1 MSSAAGADTREAW
14 GWTER
19 GNGGNRWKHERRCR
33 GTGRWKWGDSAAR
46 LSQVGSDGR
55 LLRRGGAG
63 LGAGGGAPSRSVHA
77 AGYPKAPRVVC
88 DATTHAAT
96 SDVHG
101 GNWKPLECEGPS
113 PLPRPHA
120 LSAPQAPPTESQAP
134 PLPTPILRAGR
145 LDRCRLPV
153 PPTRICSPG
162 PESSRPARPLLLHHQ
177 PLGCCDSYQPW
188 RAGRGRSQEPG
199 SSTGRDGVS
208 PGPRGRG
215 GLISGPRPAPRMGDE
230 RRSPLLPQHR
240 LCLSAG
246 RGRAQPAPRPH
257 PDTRPLGLVAMETV
271 PGGRPAGP
279 NNLTPGWGAT
289 SPVGGV
295 RLRVHLRGGGGSV
308 DALGAAAFR
317 CSAVH
322 PQRPH
327 EWRNLPKVTA
337 LSSRLRVPRAR
348 ALGLCPRVAESPT
361 DCSGPARDAVLSD
374 PSVSSTR

>member
-1 MSSAAGADTREAW
+1 METAGNTRDAV
-14 GWTER
+14 GGLDA
-19 GNGGNRWKHERRCR
+19 GNGAIRPPGCHKS
-33 GTGRWKWGDSAAR
+33 GVTGGF
-46 LSQVGSDGR
+46 LGVGGQAWAP
-55 LLRRGGAG
+55 GAG
-63 LGAGGGAPSRSVHA
+63 LQAGACTQQVTRKHRVLSATRPLTPRHQTSTVETGSLWSVKGPRPCPAPTRF
-77 AGYPKAPRVVC
+77 PPLRPR
-88 DATTHAAT
+88 
-96 SDVHG
+96 
-101 GNWKPLECEGPS
+101 PPS
-113 PLPRPHA
+113 PRPR
-120 LSAPQAPPTESQAP
+120 